1 MLASDHPPRTVWGF
15 VQALDLTPLHSRI
28 KSVDGRGGA
37 PAIDPAILVALL
49 LWATID
55 GVSSAREVDR
65 LCERDD
71 AYR

>member
-1 MLASDHPPRTVWGF
+1 MLASDHPPRTVWG
-15 VQALDLTPLHSRI
+15 VVEARGQAPRDARI
-28 KSVDGRGGA
+28 KSGGGRGGA
-37 PAIDPAILVALL
+37 PALDPAILVALL